1 MYSIIQSFL
10 ISISAISITTQL
22 HASLTMAMLVLTATL
37 LLRGAVSTI
46 YYVQPDLD
54 GKTASDQETLQH
66 YQENG
71 ELYFTSNTQL
81 HFQSGVFHLRAPLI
95 IRMVQ
100 NFSFVGSHNTTIICD
115 DMNAGVVIAYSVTVN
130 INNVSIRNCAYNIA
144 VYNEF
149 RSVLQSY
156 AYKLSNV
163 LIIRCKGI
171 SIYNSS
177 FFSNISQGLSLYD
190 IEGISTFVHF
200 SSNSLLVNVSNT
212 TSDTKLRI
220 VEYTYIPP
228 NSGYLISIILGNH
241 SNEAILHISQLV
253 VTKHLLIYINVKTC
267 AGNNIVT
274 FDNLMLTNLNNIYRF
289 DNYTISINLATSC
302 KALSRYEL
310 SSTHI
315 HFNQCQLKK
324 LNNSNL
330 VSVNTQQNDGILYAF
345 FVQFSNSIFSD
356 ISNTDLITSKIIF
369 PAFKIPFITLGIMN
383 SVFKNIQTME
393 YLINIKHTKLMLIGP
408 IYFTNIFEISGSIL
422 LTSGNNIVLQNY
434 IEFSHTNSFFL
445 IITDFIIVGQ
455 HTLLNIT
462 SNIFNYGIKSG
473 IGEAE
478 HLCTFQYFRAVK
490 QHSENRQASEGHHK
504 MKGDYLITF
513 NHNSGTVLFVKKYSL
528 SHCEWLENSVFLT
541 FNPQI
546 INQQYIKYTNNSFAL
561 LSTRQNHICICLD
574 DHKYNCTIDELMP
587 VYPGQ
592 KYSIKLVIKNVK
604 SPTAMITF
612 DQSLFTSCKGQS
624 DWIEKQIFEGKC
636 TAIDFT
642 FLFKNRVSCELYLTG
657 ISVNIEKTSSAEY
670 PIMEFR
676 RTIRGVYHVN
686 MIPCPYGF
694 ILNKLEGVCQ
704 CDPLIKH
711 SILQVSLC
719 NITQQTILRP
729 GKSWITAYANNGSYN
744 YRVSPH
750 CPFDYCLPYSSHL
763 NLSTP
768 NSQCQFNRSGLL
780 CGQCQHGLSTVFGSS
795 KCQKCSNV
803 YLLLIIPIALA
814 GILFVF
820 LLFIFNLT
828 VTDGDINSILLYA
841 NIVGINK
848 TILSKPHRV
857 TYMFVS
863 IANLDLGMETCF
875 YNGMNDYAK
884 MWLQLAFPVY
894 LITLAIVLI
903 MASRYSVKVQR
914 LTARRALPV
923 LATLFVLS
931 YTKVLRTVS
940 YVLFFYQTVTY
951 LPSEHTEL
959 LWSVEISIAILGMEF
974 ILFFIVSILLLTILT
989 LFNIILVF
997 ARFLS
1002 FFHCIN
1008 HFKPLLDAYHGPY
1021 KDKFYYWTGLQLVM
1035 RTVFFGLSALDRD
1048 TNLMLS
1054 ILITGVATAIH
1065 GVLYPFKKKSRNI
1078 QELLI
1083 LLNLQAIFVI
1093 SLYPTSIFL
1102 AMQILHIFPLLQ
1114 FAFVIL
1120 KHIKKQ
1126 WLKGFFIN
1134 LSDKI
1139 RKSVGISLQKYIKYF
1154 KPVGGR
1160 NNEYPLINA
1169 IPEVTYNYSEFQ
1181 EPLIGEY
1188 S

>member
-241 SNEAILHISQLV
+241 SNGAILHISQLV
-253 VTKHLLIYINVKTC
+253 VTNHLLIYIDVKTC
-267 AGNNIVT
+267 AGNNTIII
-274 FDNLMLTNLNNIYRF
+274 DNLILVNLEQIDYNNRGYHAF
-289 DNYTISINLATSC
+289 LINLATVC
-302 KALSRYEL
+302 KDVPKTTYYMPSNTY
-310 SSTHI
+310 I
-315 HFNQCQLKK
+315 HFKHCQFKEI
-324 LNNSNL
+324 SNL
-330 VSVNTQQNDGILYAF
+330 NLIVVGTQKNDVGILYVF
-345 FVQFSNSIFSD
+345 FLQITNCTFYNISNSKL
-356 ISNTDLITSKIIF
+356 LISKIVY
-369 PAFKIPFITLGIMN
+369 PSVKVPSITLGITK
-383 SVFKNIQTME
+383 SVFKNITALD
-393 YLINIKHTKLMLIGP
+393 YLINTHDTAIIIIGP
-408 IYFTNIFEISGSIL
+408 VYFINIAVSDSIL
-422 LTSGNNIVLQNY
+422 RSANNHIKMMKYV
-434 IEFSHTNSFFL
+434 EFSHNNSTVL
-445 IITDFIIVGQ
+445 IITNYIKITQYTV
-455 HTLLNIT
+455 LNFT
-462 SNIFNYGIKSG
+462 SNIFQQGIISG
-473 IGEAE
+473 VSKNKQF
-478 HLCTFQYFRAVK
+478 CTFQYFRNALALMRSK
-490 QHSENRQASEGHHK
+490 YNGTCTHCKSHNERK
-504 MKGDYLITF
+504 KKYLIIFSYNT
-513 NHNSGTVLFVKKYSL
+513 GTILFSKRYSL
-528 SHCEWLENSVFLT
+528 SHCEWLENSAFLT
-541 FNPQI
+541 SNPQT
-546 INQQYIKYTNNSFAL
+546 INQQYIEYTNNLFTLPSIM
-561 LSTRQNHICICLD
+561 QNHICICLD
-574 DHKYNCTIDELMP
+574 DRNYNCTIDELMP

-592 KYSIKLVIKNVK
+592 KHSIKLTAKK
-604 SPTAMITF
+604 FASPAVVVTT
-612 DQSLFTSCKGQS
+612 DQSLYTSCKGEPN
-624 DWIEKQIFEGKC
+624 WIEKHIFEGKC
-636 TAIDFT
+636 TAVDFMFT
-642 FLFKNRVSCELYLTG
+642 FKNRISCELYLKAVT
-657 ISVNIEKTSSAEY
+657 IKIPTSSKQH
-670 PIMEFR
+670 PIANYKESVQDVF
-676 RTIRGVYHVN
+676 TVK

-711 SILQVSLC
+711 SILQISFC
-719 NITQQTILRP
+719 NITQQTVLRP
-729 GKSWITAYANNGSYN
+729 AKSWITAYANNGSYN
-744 YRVSPH
+744 YHVSPH

-1093 SLYPTSIFL
+1093 SLYPTSIFI
-1102 AMQILHIFPLLQ
+1102 AMQILYLFPLLQ
-1114 FAFVIL
+1114 FALVVM

-1126 WLKGFFIN
+1126 WLKKFCMDFIN
-1134 LSDKI
+1134 QIIKLSFKI
-1139 RKSVGISLQKYIKYF
+1139 CSGAKC
-1154 KPVGGR
+1154 
-1160 NNEYPLINA
+1160 
-1169 IPEVTYNYSEFQ
+1169 
-1181 EPLIGEY
+1181 
-1188 S
+1188 